1 MAITP
6 LDELDARPKGITPL
20 DEEPVAPKAAKAS
33 ADPSLMDRV
42 TSGVG
47 GLLSRAVKPVTT
59 LPASLWRAT
68 GKPLLEHPAQYLGET
83 AADIATK
90 MGGLGGALNKPLALA
105 GALGSYT
112 QPGQGSFNDRYM
124 REMKG
129 LQGRQEE
136 ASARS
141 PLTAPAAEIAGYTM
155 LPLSGGIG
163 RSALAP
169 MTEAASILPKTKIG
183 AGARVVAGY
192 GDLARFKLLGED
204 GSLPDINFSSMLAS
218 AIGPGAK
225 ELGPTLAARAANAES
240 KANLHR
246 ASSAGIS
253 ASDQPVVEDKLLG
266 AKEYNPSR
274 GRESVGQLAKPFV
287 VAGEDTGQVAGRMG
301 AANEEAKKVMEA
313 ARAAAEPTAKVNHTE
328 VISEMEKLRDR
339 LFSKADLTVPERET
353 ALRKVNDIIE
363 RVRNHFSPKVVGVM
377 QQGVAA
383 GPTTPETTYGPPARS
398 APQKSL
404 DVLPGPV
411 VHPSAVGES
420 NLIPALDNRVIPGTN
435 RPQPNTGWTP
445 VVEEVP
451 LSKFS
456 ELKTLWQGIAGSKP
470 SGKPRTS
477 AEIETKPVL
486 EFFEGGGGI
495 LRRAEENAIAK
506 VLPQEQA
513 QAFNAAKRAYGVT
526 ETLLPMAQAAARGK
540 EPMTILGQARHSWSP
555 YHFGTRLGVG
565 KLMPEESTLA
575 AYQSG
580 KADKMSYLS
589 DVMGPAA
596 KNPSYLAAIMAE
608 IMRQKKGN

>member
-1 MAITP
+1 MADTTELDQMYRD
-6 LDELDARPKGITPL
+6 LDEADKAGESELGRRIMTKIR
-20 DEEPVAPKAAKAS
+20 AAKGQQIGA
-33 ADPSLMDRV
+33 APSVVSKSFLDN
-42 TSGVG
+42 
-47 GLLSRAVKPVTT
+47 PV
-59 LPASLWRAT
+59 
-68 GKPLLEHPAQYLGET
+68 QYLGET

-90 MGGLGGALNKPLALA
+90 FGGLGGALNKPLALV

-112 QPGQGSFNDRYM
+112 QPGDGSFNDRYM
-124 REMKG
+124 REMRG
-129 LQGRQEE
+129 LTGRQQE
-136 ASARS
+136 ASTRS
-141 PLTAPAAEIAGYTM
+141 PMTTPAAEIAGYTV
-155 LPLSGGIG
+155 LPLSKAMG
-163 RSALAP
+163 AP
-169 MTEAASILPKTKIG
+169 MTEAASVLPKTLPG
-183 AGARVVAGY
+183 AAGRVAAGY

-204 GSLPDINFSSMLAS
+204 GSLPDANASSMLAS
-218 AIGPGAK
+218 TLGPGMK
-225 ELGPTLAARAANAES
+225 ELGPALNARAAIAET

-246 ASSAGIS
+246 ASAAGIR

-266 AKEYNPSR
+266 TTAYNPSR
-274 GRESVGQLAKPFV
+274 GRESVGELAAPFV
-287 VAGEDTGQVAGRMG
+287 KPGENTGQIAGRMG
-301 AANEEAKKVMEA
+301 AANEEAKRVMEA
-313 ARAAAEPTAKVNHTE
+313 ARAAAEPTARVNHAE
-328 VISEMEKLRDR
+328 VISEMETLRDR
-339 LFSKADLTVPERET
+339 LFSKADLTVPERES

-398 APQKSL
+398 VPKQSVVGSLAPQ
-404 DVLPGPV
+404 PGPV

-420 NLIPALDNRVIPGTN
+420 NLIPTLDNRLIPGTN

-456 ELKTLWQGIAGSKP
+456 ELKSLWQGIAGSKP
-470 SGKPRTS
+470 SGGPRTS

-526 ETLLPMAQAAARGK
+526 ETLLPMTQASSRTQ
-540 EPMTILGQARHSWSP
+540 EPMTMLGQARHSWSP
-555 YHFGTRLGVG
+555 YHFGTRYLVG
-565 KLMPEESTLA
+565 KVLPQESTIA

-580 KADKMSYLS
+580 KADKMNYLS

-596 KNPSYLAAIMAE
+596 ENPNYLAAIMAE
-608 IMRQKKGN
+608 ILRKKAEENR